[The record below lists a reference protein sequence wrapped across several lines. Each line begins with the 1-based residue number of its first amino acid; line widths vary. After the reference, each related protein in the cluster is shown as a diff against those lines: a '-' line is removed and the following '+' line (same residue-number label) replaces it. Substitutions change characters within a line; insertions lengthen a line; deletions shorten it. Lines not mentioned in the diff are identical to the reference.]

1 MLLNIFNDQFF
12 LGILASLIA
21 SIIFLFIILIFLAPS
36 IKISG
41 FIVKRPGIPE
51 RDEPD
56 NVYVFKIVNM
66 SYFKCFDVN
75 LELFRLE
82 RLPLGNNRW
91 DTRYKKMTLFQGS
104 LKFVPGYWYF
114 GDVNSS
120 GGFAMLV
127 KTYENLEGFIDDDH
141 VFLQLQ
147 VTARHGLT
155 GLSRVFKKD
164 FASAHECIKTG
175 KHKQGRELGMR

>member
-66 SYFKCFDVN
+66 SYFKCFDVK

-91 DTRYKKMTLFQGS
+91 DTR
-104 LKFVPGYWYF
+104 
-114 GDVNSS
+114 
-120 GGFAMLV
+120 
-127 KTYENLEGFIDDDH
+127 
-141 VFLQLQ
+141 
-147 VTARHGLT
+147 
-155 GLSRVFKKD
+155 
-164 FASAHECIKTG
+164 
-175 KHKQGRELGMR
+175 